1 MLVPA
6 VTATET
12 ERRPPETGRAL
23 LSVEHLVQEFV
34 SSVGLGAKRRV
45 QAVSD
50 VSFDIFP
57 GETLTLVGESGC
69 GKSSLARSVMQFPRP
84 VSGKVEFRGSD
95 LTKLR
100 GDDLRK
106 GLLGLQVIFQDP
118 YSSLDPRYRVENIV
132 AEPLVVNGIGTAEER
147 RARVTELLEAVGLDI
162 SVHGRRRPRE
172 LSGGQCQRVAVA
184 RALAL
189 HPQLLICDEP
199 VSSLDV
205 SVQAQ
210 ILNLFEELR
219 REFSLS
225 YLFITHD
232 LSVAKHVSD
241 RVAVMYLG
249 KLVET
254 APAEQLFERP
264 LHPYA
269 SALLSAIPGAAPET
283 GRTRLTGDLPSAA
296 DPPSGCRFR
305 TRCPYAAEICALE
318 EPPLVELRPSHF
330 VACHFPLVA
339 PVTSTV
345 GNGAAAGGFDQP
357 GAPGLITGSS
367 QGGETT

>member
-1 MLVPA
+1 VSVIESGTEMLL
-6 VTATET
+6 E
-12 ERRPPETGRAL
+12 
-23 LSVEHLVQEFV
+23 VEGLVQEFAT
-34 SSVGLGAKRRV
+34 SGRGARRRV
-45 QAVSD
+45 QAVSG
-50 VSFDIFP
+50 VTFSIAP
-57 GETLTLVGESGC
+57 GETLALVGESGC
-69 GKSSLARSVMQFPRP
+69 GKSSLARAILQFPRP
-84 VSGKVEFRGSD
+84 ISGSVRFNGRD
-95 LTKLR
+95 LTQLTGDSLR
-100 GDDLRK
+100 R
-106 GLLGLQVIFQDP
+106 GLLGLQVVFQDP
-118 YSSLDPRYRVENIV
+118 YSSLDPRYHVEDIV
-132 AEPLVVNGIGTAEER
+132 AEPLLVNGIGNAQER

-162 SVHGRRRPRE
+162 TLHGRRRPRE

-210 ILNLFEELR
+210 ILNLFEKLR

-254 APAEQLFERP
+254 APAEDLFAAP
-264 LHPYA
+264 LHPYSA
-269 SALLSAIPGAAPET
+269 ALLSAIPDEEAT
-283 GRTRLTGDLPSAA
+283 TQRIRLTGELPSAA

-305 TRCPYAAEICALE
+305 TRCPYAQPVCAEK
-318 EPPLVELRPSHF
+318 EPPLVELRAGHA
-330 VACHFPLVA
+330 VACHFPLLA
-339 PVTSTV
+339 STET
-345 GNGAAAGGFDQP
+345 AAAPQP
-357 GAPGLITGSS
+357 VATAAHGATEITVT
-367 QGGETT
+367 GETT